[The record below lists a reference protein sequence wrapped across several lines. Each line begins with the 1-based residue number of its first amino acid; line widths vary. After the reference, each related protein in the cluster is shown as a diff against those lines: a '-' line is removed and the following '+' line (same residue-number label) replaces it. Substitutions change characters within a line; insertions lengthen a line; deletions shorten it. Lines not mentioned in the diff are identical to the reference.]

1 MFSLLHLNFILT
13 TKTDLTNLVHRK
25 QNTCRIEIQPTRNA
39 IIILLEA
46 CKRLTAYL
54 HQAPAVA
61 ESLKQVR
68 LIIKPINIV
77 CGLLGAWLSLCGRF
91 ESSEVV

>member
-1 MFSLLHLNFILT
+1 M
-13 TKTDLTNLVHRK
+13 
-25 QNTCRIEIQPTRNA
+25 QPTRNA

-54 HQAPAVA
+54 LQAPAVA

-77 CGLLGAWLSLCGRF
+77 CGLLGAWLSLCIVWAIRPRSCDVSCPVTPHVTCFACAMG
-91 ESSEVV
+91 